1 MAVEVEEKEVARFFT
16 RSRRFRKFLGRL
28 PDGTKLPG
36 GPYTIPQGLVLAVVL
51 IVACVTQGLWGTGT
65 AFVDF
70 PLAFAFAWAA
80 AWGAGRIPMTRRN
93 LFSVITG
100 GMTAMLRTSAGSFR
114 GAPLRIRPPHQATGK
129 SHIGKEPNRPIA
141 PAPAEP
147 VVEVRP
153 APAPAP
159 ATTSAPQPQ
168 ALPAGVIARPALS
181 GVTAML
187 LQARTEVIAS
197 HGPSTDTTIDD

>member
-1 MAVEVEEKEVARFFT
+1 MVAEVEEKEVARFFT

-36 GPYTIPQGLVLAVVL
+36 GPYTITQGLVLAVVL
-51 IVACVTQGLWGTGT
+51 IIACITQGLWGTGT
-65 AFVDF
+65 PFVDF
-70 PLAFAFAWAA
+70 PLAGAFAWAA

-100 GMTAMLRTSAGSFR
+100 GLTAMLRTSAGSYR

-129 SHIGKEPNRPIA
+129 SFIGKAPSRPVA

-147 VVEVRP
+147 VIAPTP
-153 APAPAP
+153 APAPA
-159 ATTSAPQPQ
+159 AAAAPQPAQ
-168 ALPAGVIARPALS
+168 TLPAGVTARPALS

-187 LQARTEVIAS
+187 LQARTEVTTPR
-197 HGPSTDTTIDD
+197 GTSTNTTIDD

>member
-1 MAVEVEEKEVARFFT
+1 MVAEVEQKEVARFFT

-36 GPYTIPQGLVLAVVL
+36 GPYTIVQGLVLAVVL
-51 IVACVTQGLWGTGT
+51 IVACITQGIWGTGT

-70 PLAFAFAWAA
+70 PLAGAFAWAA

-100 GMTAMLRTSAGSFR
+100 GLTAMLRTSAGSFR

-129 SHIGKEPNRPIA
+129 SHIGHAPNRPIA

-147 VVEVRP
+147 AVETVP

-159 ATTSAPQPQ
+159 VPVSVPQ
-168 ALPAGVIARPALS
+168 ALPAGVTARPALS

-187 LQARTEVIAS
+187 LQARTETTATRGS
-197 HGPSTDTTIDD
+197 STTTTIDD